1 MIIELLA
8 DIGFGIAEGFF
19 LMLPDFEFSVT
30 SASWV
35 AAKSILDG
43 VCYFLPLDTITA
55 IISLIFSIAFLRI
68 TLKFISMVLGLIP
81 FVKLG

>member
-1 MIIELLA
+1 MIIEALINLGLL
-8 DIGFGIAEGFF
+8 ITKIFF
-19 LMLPDFEFSVT
+19 SMLPDFEWSV
-30 SASWV
+30 ASSSWS

-43 VCYFLPLDTITA
+43 VCYFLPLDTVTA
-55 IISLIFSIAFLRI
+55 IIGLIIGLALLRV